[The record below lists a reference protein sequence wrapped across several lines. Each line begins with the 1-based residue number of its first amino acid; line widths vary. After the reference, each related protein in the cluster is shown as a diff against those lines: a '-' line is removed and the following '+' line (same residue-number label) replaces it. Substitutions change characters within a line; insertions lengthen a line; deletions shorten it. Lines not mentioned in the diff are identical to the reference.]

1 MPNRRRKIWI
11 NRFQTHLFLRIAL
24 YMVLYQ
30 VAVWSLFIIGQYIF
44 TRLEVGV
51 GESGRIAG
59 FALTTL
65 ILVFLGA
72 LFIYDAI
79 QFAHRIVGPIHRF
92 RKTIQA
98 VTEGDEVALVRLR
111 KGDYLTEMQDDV
123 NELLTVLEEKGVV
136 VLKLEKAKPKDQ
148 TAVSV

>member
-1 MPNRRRKIWI
+1 MPNRRKRIWI
-11 NRFQTHLFLRIAL
+11 NKFQTHLFYRIAL

-30 VAVWSLFIIGQYIF
+30 VAVWSLFVIGQYIF
-44 TRLEVGV
+44 SRLEMGM
-51 GESGRIAG
+51 GESGRVTG
-59 FALTTL
+59 FLLSTL

-98 VTEGDEVALVRLR
+98 ATEGDEVALVRLR
-111 KGDYLTEMQDDV
+111 KGDYLTEMQDDL
-123 NELLTVLEEKGVV
+123 NELLTVLEEKGAI
-136 VLKLEKAKPKDQ
+136 VLKLEAAKAKDQ
-148 TAVSV
+148 TAVNV